1 MRNTAEDITWTGD
14 ENCEMLFL
22 VFKTSHIA
30 ATFFP
35 LERRDFIFVSLFL
48 IFSKKVKMQK
58 SEKREKNRFR
68 IFLTKFLTGLV
79 TTQVFNST
87 GAKGKNKT
95 RFRIVGGAQLLSLSL
110 TRAHTLPLSRP
121 ITFSLFLPLQK
132 THVYNFLPRSLS
144 RSLAQTHALLV
155 RTCVRACACVCVCFP
170 SDPISYAHANTHIR
184 SVQLSAKA
192 EQEVRPKMYRSARI

>member
-1 MRNTAEDITWTGD
+1 MKCCFSFSRH
-14 ENCEMLFL
+14 L
-22 VFKTSHIA
+22 TSQQL
-30 ATFFP
+30 FFP

-79 TTQVFNST
+79 TTRVFNST

-110 TRAHTLPLSRP
+110 SHAHTHYLSLARLLSLS
-121 ITFSLFLPLQK
+121 FSLSKRRTSTIF
-132 THVYNFLPRSLS
+132 FRSLS
-144 RSLAQTHALLV
+144 LSFSRSIHTRSLY
-155 RTCVRACACVCVCFP
+155 VRAWGCMRVCVCVFRLTR
-170 SDPISYAHANTHIR
+170 SLMHTLTPISDQF
-184 SVQLSAKA
+184 S
-192 EQEVRPKMYRSARI
+192 

>member
-1 MRNTAEDITWTGD
+1 MKCCFSFSRH
-14 ENCEMLFL
+14 L
-22 VFKTSHIA
+22 TSQQL
-30 ATFFP
+30 FFP

-58 SEKREKNRFR
+58 SEKRETNRFR

-79 TTQVFNST
+79 TTRVFNST

-132 THVYNFLPRSLS
+132 THVYNFLPLSLS
-144 RSLAQTHALLV
+144 LIFSLHTHALLV
-155 RTCVRACACVCVCFP
+155 RACVRVHACVCVCFP